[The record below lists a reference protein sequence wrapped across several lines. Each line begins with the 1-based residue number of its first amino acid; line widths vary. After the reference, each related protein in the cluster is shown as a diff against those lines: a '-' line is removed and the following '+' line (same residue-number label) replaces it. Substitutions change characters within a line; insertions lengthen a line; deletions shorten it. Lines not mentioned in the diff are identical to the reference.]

1 MDITVEDILTMVSD
15 KANFIVQL
23 ITADKTFEAPITY
36 FMNNFTSWDDKVIAE
51 WTIENGKLIIVC

>member
-15 KANFIVQL
+15 KADFTVQL

-36 FMNNFTSWDDKVIAE
+36 FMNNFTSWDDKVISE
-51 WTIENGKLIIVC
+51 WAIENNKLIIIC

>member
-15 KANFIVQL
+15 KADFTVQL

-36 FMNNFTSWDDKVIAE
+36 FMNNFTSWDDKVISE
-51 WTIENGKLIIVC
+51 WTIENNKLIIIC